1 MNLSDFPP
9 FDESVQGRALTPAM
23 ISRQSWSGASFKADL
38 VQSNM
43 QMEWSSGMLDVAAIK
58 RRAETMRT
66 AYIRGLVAA
75 AFAALE
81 NWFARRQQ
89 QDLEDYLADAQNLA
103 DLESRMRRYAGKR
116 AAFDLAIPHFD

>member
-9 FDESVQGRALTPAM
+9 FDESVQGRALTPAT
-23 ISRQSWSGASFKADL
+23 ISRESPSGALFEADL

-43 QMEWSSGMLDVAAIK
+43 QMEWTSAMPDIAAIK
-58 RRAETMRT
+58 RRAEAMRN
-66 AYIRGLVAA
+66 AYIRSLVHA

-89 QDLEDYLADAQNLA
+89 QELEDYLADSQNLA

-116 AAFDLAIPHFD
+116 AAFDLSMPHFD